1 MDRKINK
8 VAIYNNNKEKSIE
21 VEEKLKKDLKKL
33 GLEVVDEN
41 YDLAISIGGDGTFLK
56 MVNKTNFKEDIYYVG
71 INTGTLGFL
80 QELTTE
86 DYKKF
91 LDDIINNIL
100 TMEETFLEE
109 INVIAKNNTYHFLAL
124 NEVVIRRKDLKV
136 LESKIKVDDV
146 LLEDFAG
153 DGLLISTN
161 VGSTAYNLSLGGSII
176 DKNITALS
184 LTPIAPL
191 RSKMYQN
198 LNNSIILS
206 KERIIELEPKHEN
219 LMLTI
224 DGINK
229 EIDDVIKIQVKIS
242 EHKIKCLKGSND
254 NFIKTIHDKLIGN
267 LINTSIVIYR

>member
-80 QELTTE
+80 QELTIE
-86 DYKKF
+86 DYKKS
-91 LDDIINNIL
+91 LEDIINNIL

-124 NEVVIRRKDLKV
+124 N
-136 LESKIKVDDV
+136 
-146 LLEDFAG
+146 
-153 DGLLISTN
+153 
-161 VGSTAYNLSLGGSII
+161 Y
-176 DKNITALS
+176 
-184 LTPIAPL
+184 
-191 RSKMYQN
+191 
-198 LNNSIILS
+198 
-206 KERIIELEPKHEN
+206 
-219 LMLTI
+219 
-224 DGINK
+224 
-229 EIDDVIKIQVKIS
+229 
-242 EHKIKCLKGSND
+242 
-254 NFIKTIHDKLIGN
+254 
-267 LINTSIVIYR
+267 

>member
-80 QELTTE
+80 QELTIE

-100 TMEETFLEE
+100 TIEETFLEE

-176 DKNITALS
+176 DKNIVALS
-184 LTPIAPL
+184 LTPMAPL
-191 RSKMYQN
+191 RSKMYQS

-206 KERIIELEPKHEN
+206 KERIIELELKHEN
-219 LMLTI
+219 LILTI

-242 EHKIKCLKGSND
+242 EHKIKCLMGSND

-267 LINTSIVIYR
+267 